1 MYYNNSAFKRKEKE
15 RREKRNESKEENEN
29 IERRAEG
36 AKERREENL
45 GHIIEMSKWLR
56 KTQGFDASSA
66 DSNPK

>member
-15 RREKRNESKEENEN
+15 RREKRNESKEEKEN

-45 GHIIEMSKWLR
+45 GHIIEMSKWLT